1 MDWWWTVLALTAHL
15 GPGEDDRWARVL
27 TGLDL
32 QRAVA
37 LHTAD
42 ATALR
47 GVYASEAAAA
57 DDADLIDAYRARG
70 GRLEGAVLRVEQVD
84 VRRAVD
90 DEVVLDVVDRLGPAR
105 VRWDDGSA
113 TALPADEPTRRR
125 VVLRW
130 TDDGWRI
137 SEARR
142 RAPE

>member
-37 LHTAD
+37 LCDAD
-42 ATALR
+42 VSALR
-47 GVYASEAAAA
+47 EVYVSDAAAA

-70 GRLEGAVLRVEQVD
+70 GRLEGAVLRIERVD
-84 VRRAVD
+84 VRRASD
-90 DEVVLDVVDRLGPAR
+90 LEVELDVVDRLGPAR

-113 TALPADEPTRRR
+113 TALPTDEPTRRF

-142 RAPE
+142 RAPD